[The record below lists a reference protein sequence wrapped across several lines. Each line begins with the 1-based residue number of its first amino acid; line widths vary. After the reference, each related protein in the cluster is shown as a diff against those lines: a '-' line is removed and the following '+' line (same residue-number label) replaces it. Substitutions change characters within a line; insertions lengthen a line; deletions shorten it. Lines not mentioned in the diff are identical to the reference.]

1 MSILFCRFINSN
13 MAKQY
18 HSIRQSITS
27 LIVYGKVAE
36 KKINFDNFSMNFNMW
51 VIEWGLPKK
60 NLTEICNSNVLS
72 MVERTSVSPILT
84 GIIGNIKSQIKFTR
98 TYKEYLVFCH
108 PSHNIWKQLALGVT
122 KKAILKKFV

>member
-1 MSILFCRFINSN
+1 

-60 NLTEICNSNVLS
+60 
-72 MVERTSVSPILT
+72 
-84 GIIGNIKSQIKFTR
+84 KS
-98 TYKEYLVFCH
+98 Y
-108 PSHNIWKQLALGVT
+108 
-122 KKAILKKFV
+122 